1 MAGARPQPDDHA
13 ERLCHRA
20 ARPPHS
26 PVTPGPPIFADGFE
40 SGNLAAWTSST
51 GLVMQTVQAHSGRY
65 AVEAT
70 TTNGHTYAKKVLSRT
85 YADGWARLY
94 FNLLSYSSRANLL
107 C

>member
-1 MAGARPQPDDHA
+1 
-13 ERLCHRA
+13 
-20 ARPPHS
+20 
-26 PVTPGPPIFADGFE
+26 
-40 SGNLAAWTSST
+40 
-51 GLVMQTVQAHSGRY
+51 MQTVQAHSGRY
-65 AVEAT
+65 AAEAT